1 MMARIAAAM
10 VIASQLVLIWVALAP
25 SGRSAIY
32 FTFVGHPLVVVG
44 CALGLVALT
53 RRLMQERA
61 AREAGEQSSRHS
73 AEAG

>member
-10 VIASQLVLIWVALAP
+10 VIASQLILIWVALAP

-32 FTFVGHPLVVVG
+32 FVFAGHPLVAVG

-53 RRLMQERA
+53 RRLLREREARRA
-61 AREAGEQSSRHS
+61 AEQQ
-73 AEAG
+73 